1 MNHST
6 NIVWGERGELFL
18 HEKALR
24 AYFCAGVHII
34 LARIVDNHVRLGTHM
49 FDICRLSIRGQ
60 QAANPPLAPALGV
73 EEFILIAALS
83 SVTLIGICPLFI

>member
-34 LARIVDNHVRLGTHM
+34 LARIVVVISCLDSTIQHIALIENLLNKLTLDFSRYAWLEK
-49 FDICRLSIRGQ
+49 LSGRY
-60 QAANPPLAPALGV
+60 LL
-73 EEFILIAALS
+73 L
-83 SVTLIGICPLFI
+83 

>member
-24 AYFCAGVHII
+24 AYFCTGVHII
-34 LARIVDNHVRLGTHM
+34 LARIVATTDPKC
-49 FDICRLSIRGQ
+49 DAIRPTKLF
-60 QAANPPLAPALGV
+60 APLV
-73 EEFILIAALS
+73 FNKK
-83 SVTLIGICPLFI
+83 LFTR

>member
-18 HEKALR
+18 NEKALR

-34 LARIVDNHVRLGTHM
+34 LARIVDKKGGH
-49 FDICRLSIRGQ
+49 
-60 QAANPPLAPALGV
+60 PLADKSRAVVFKPGV
-73 EEFILIAALS
+73 PI
-83 SVTLIGICPLFI
+83 IGQL

>member
-24 AYFCAGVHII
+24 GYFCAGVHII
-34 LARIVDNHVRLGTHM
+34 LARIVGHILTAVSPQLCSQQNNR
-49 FDICRLSIRGQ
+49 SIFK
-60 QAANPPLAPALGV
+60 ACIIDL
-73 EEFILIAALS
+73 
-83 SVTLIGICPLFI
+83 

>member
-18 HEKALR
+18 HEKALH

-34 LARIVDNHVRLGTHM
+34 LARIVA
-49 FDICRLSIRGQ
+49 SIK
-60 QAANPPLAPALGV
+60 
-73 EEFILIAALS
+73 LIKLVCS
-83 SVTLIGICPLFI
+83 CSRTSLLDVNDVLNS

>member
-34 LARIVDNHVRLGTHM
+34 LARIVGCC
-49 FDICRLSIRGQ
+49 DISI
-60 QAANPPLAPALGV
+60 N
-73 EEFILIAALS
+73 
-83 SVTLIGICPLFI
+83 TGIF

>member
-24 AYFCAGVHII
+24 AYFCTGVHII
-34 LARIVDNHVRLGTHM
+34 LARIVPNTTHQKFLFPSLGHYYA
-49 FDICRLSIRGQ
+49 DINLS
-60 QAANPPLAPALGV
+60 V
-73 EEFILIAALS
+73 LS
-83 SVTLIGICPLFI
+83 VSTCCAFKHFSLDPVSNVSSMTVVKVHF